1 MPPPYYKSWQLLY
14 AALESGPNFPTS
26 LRIHVPDTIFFND
39 HKFPHAWYSSYNY
52 RLKKKYD
59 DHLNIPRVC
68 EDLLKKST
76 LSSTFAFHFETYSEF
91 LTKREFILR
100 AKGWMHA
107 ETRHPTEIPWVL
119 QMYNVP
125 TMDKT
130 TYLTSY
136 LQPGQHPFSLVTN
149 ITALPF
155 VERQKKQTEPLQF
168 NKMNELQ
175 IHTYQ
180 AEIGGAKLSLRDP
193 LFLRMKR
200 LKLHLVRQVEKC
212 KNMAILSTD
221 NPTLR
226 CLICEFL
233 NGPESGEV
241 QLINVLGYHLKG
253 REPSWMIDISGSVYD
268 KRIESFMAKKLNFE
282 LYTEARTPR
291 KSPYTRG
298 AKGGLNRGGRRR
310 NMAERRLNNEL
321 DTPEEDEA
329 ANNANKKSVLDDPE
343 QLRRENAINEVFYKL
358 YKDMKKKLQRPI
370 DVFKRID
377 TDENGTISPK
387 ELRVGLLKD
396 LGFVFTDEEFKTVIE
411 IIDADG
417 SGEIEYGELTQRI
430 KNSDPERRERL
441 KKQALR
447 REKLDNQ
454 RLKIK
459 AANQKNRSKG
469 RKTIKFS
476 KMVNEQNKT
485 QTMSEIRAQR
495 AAAAAGNANGASS
508 SNNSNNNNNN
518 DLPTSFVPPIAANE
532 EKGKREINN
541 SNKSNDIKREL
552 NEKTALLQAAQ
563 KLVKD
568 LQDALGQSLK
578 HVPKPPKYQQ
588 QSNNSDST
596 PLSSRVVSDT
606 NTNNRENTKLIAEI
620 SKLKF
625 EIKSLSSKLSD
636 EREANLISMRRHE
649 QDKIDNVQKMKTLE
663 DELEAEKQKRR
674 KLENMQEKMKSRME
688 ENNKRMAKLND
699 IMQGRTNNA
708 LKKPVANAMQDPE
721 EEEDEE
727 DRFDRH
733 VLQYVASQNEPM
745 FRWVFLT
752 YAEKDEGGMD
762 HVIQLEDVKRFVFDA
777 QILKLDANKLASL
790 YLRSNGNVEYNMDF
804 SHFVELMV
812 RMADDL
818 YHRKEKVF
826 SDRFTKF
833 IAEHIVPLANMIIG
847 DAADDV

>member
-1 MPPPYYKSWQLLY
+1 MPPPYYKSWQVLY

-39 HKFPHAWYSSYNY
+39 HKFPHAWYSSFNY
-52 RLKKKYD
+52 RLKKKYN

-68 EDLLKKST
+68 EELLKKST
-76 LSSTFAFHFETYSEF
+76 LTSTFAFHFETYSEF
-91 LTKREFILR
+91 LTKREFTLR

-136 LQPGQHPFSLVTN
+136 LQPGKHPFSLITS
-149 ITALPF
+149 ITAIPF
-155 VERQKKQTEPLQF
+155 AERQKKQTEPLKF
-168 NKMNELQ
+168 NKMNDLQ
-175 IHTYQ
+175 LHTYQ

-200 LKLHLVRQVEKC
+200 LKLHLVSQVEKC
-212 KNMAILSTD
+212 KNMTIINTD

-233 NGPESGEV
+233 NGPEGGEV

-253 REPSWMIDISGSVYD
+253 REPTWMIDIAGNVYD
-268 KRIESFMAKKLNFE
+268 KRIESFMAKKLNFQ

-298 AKGGLNRGGRRR
+298 LKGHVAHDNRRYTVATHRQ
-310 NMAERRLNNEL
+310 NNP
-321 DTPEEDEA
+321 DTPEENQDDDSI
-329 ANNANKKSVLDDPE
+329 NKKSILDDPE
-343 QLRRENAINEVFYKL
+343 QLRRENAINAVFYKL

-396 LGFVFTDEEFKTVIE
+396 LGFVFTDEEFQTVIE

-417 SGEIEYGELTQRI
+417 SGEIEYGELTKRI
-430 KNSDPERRERL
+430 KDSDPARRERL
-441 KKQALR
+441 KKHALR
-447 REKLDNQ
+447 REKLDDQ
-454 RLKIK
+454 RLKRQVK
-459 AANQKNRSKG
+459 KG
-469 RKTIKFS
+469 KKERKKIQFS
-476 KMVNEQNKT
+476 NMVNRQNKSLK
-485 QTMSEIRAQR
+485 MSEIRAQKE
-495 AAAAAGNANGASS
+495 AVAEASS
-508 SNNSNNNNNN
+508 DTKTRAN
-518 DLPTSFVPPIAANE
+518 LPTSFVPPVAQKSKKYNKKAHS
-532 EKGKREINN
+532 NN
-541 SNKSNDIKREL
+541 SGSSNAIAIKNEL

-568 LQDALGQSLK
+568 LQMALGQSLQ
-578 HVPKPPKYQQ
+578 HVPKPPIG
-588 QSNNSDST
+588 QSPSNHNSDNT
-596 PLSSRVVSDT
+596 PLASRVVASND
-606 NTNNRENTKLIAEI
+606 NNKNNNLLAENTKLKIEI
-620 SKLKF
+620 SKLKDV
-625 EIKSLSSKLSD
+625 LSE
-636 EREANLISMRRHE
+636 ERDANLKSMRRHE
-649 QDKIDNVQKMKTLE
+649 EENDNFVSKLEKIEK
-663 DELEAEKQKRR
+663 ELNLEKQEKL
-674 KLENMQEKMKSRME
+674 KLENMNENLKLKME
-688 ENNKRMAKLND
+688 ECKRRLSKLNN

-708 LKKPVANAMQDPE
+708 LKKPVANVMDE
-721 EEEDEE
+721 IEEDGEEE
-727 DRFDRH
+727 DRFDKD

-745 FRWVFLT
+745 FRWIFLT
-752 YAEKDEGGMD
+752 YAEKEDGGVD
-762 HVIQLEDVKRFVFDA
+762 HFVQLEDVKRFVFDI
-777 QILKLDANKLASL
+777 QLQNIDANKLATL

-812 RMADDL
+812 RIADDA

-833 IAEHIVPLANMIIG
+833 IAEHVVPLANMILG
-847 DAADDV
+847 DVQDDI